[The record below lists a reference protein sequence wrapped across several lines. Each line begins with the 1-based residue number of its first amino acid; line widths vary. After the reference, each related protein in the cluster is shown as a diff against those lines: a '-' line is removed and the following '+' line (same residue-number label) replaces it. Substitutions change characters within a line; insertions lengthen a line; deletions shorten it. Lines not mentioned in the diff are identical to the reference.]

1 MVVAYKGQIY
11 LLAEHRPAKFE
22 QIDQTGLREA
32 GYGPEDFKCVTPHAG
47 RETAFRQVVMAFQE
61 TVTVFR

>member
-1 MVVAYKGQIY
+1 VPAYKGQLY

-32 GYGPEDFKCVTPHAG
+32 GYGPEDF
-47 RETAFRQVVMAFQE
+47 E
-61 TVTVFR
+61 

>member
-22 QIDQTGLREA
+22 QIDQTGLR
-32 GYGPEDFKCVTPHAG
+32 GYGPEDF
-47 RETAFRQVVMAFQE
+47 E
-61 TVTVFR
+61 